1 MLSKYACSLLIAL
14 FLASSAY
21 GQNLVDSA
29 QDLPGVW
36 AGDASWGD
44 YDNDGDLDLALMG
57 EVFEGGQA
65 QRVVRLFG
73 NEEALLFEDVGTS
86 QQLVGVYHGAL
97 AWGDYDGDGDLD
109 LAVAGWDVSD
119 SESLNLYKNDLVSR
133 TLQQDRLQID
143 ASGESSLEGVR
154 YAALAWGDADNDGDI
169 DLVVS
174 GMDGNGL
181 SQTVFYRNAEG
192 VLLRDETNSETLV
205 NLHNGALAWGDY
217 DGDGDLDLAVSGENV
232 TSSGGLNAVSEFYK
246 NDPPG
251 TLELD
256 GTMDAVNVKGGSLA
270 WGDYDGDGN
279 LDLAASG
286 RPFGLFDGTDWVANI
301 TLYRN
306 RPAGLLSV
314 DNTFSLGATFRV
326 AGDLSWVDYDNDGDS
341 DLAAVGRSILS
352 DYQAFVFANQS
363 GRLSG
368 VSAESNLVGLAGG
381 SVDWVDYDGD
391 GRADLLMTGSDDVG
405 QRRTVLY
412 NNQGPVAPNASPT
425 PPQVLNAPTVTS
437 SRVLFSWSAGSDTE
451 GDQITY
457 NLRVGTQS
465 GTGDVFSGTLSNGPG
480 NAGFKTSKTLL
491 RGLAPD
497 TYYWSVQSVDAAFAQ
512 SAWSQEQIL
521 NVGQF
526 VSSDQSIRALQQS
539 SMAWGDVDDDGD
551 LDLAISGQN
560 RSGDAQTLYYMN
572 NRGALELD
580 TEASLPAI
588 RSGDVA
594 WADYDSDGDLDL
606 ALTGEDTFGNR
617 RASLYAFE
625 QGAFSLIGSFP
636 SVSESSLDWGDY
648 DNDGD
653 VDIAIIGQSDD
664 VLNGRQ
670 QSYSRVFAND
680 GEGGFAT
687 VEFELMGL
695 NNGEVIWGDYDG
707 DGDLDLTLSGQS
719 ADSSELLLYVNDEAE
734 LSDADLGLIGLASSD
749 IAWGDYDGDGDLDLA
764 AGGIS
769 SSGLRTD
776 VYVNDGNGDFILLNA
791 SFTGIQGGDIA
802 WGDYDNDRDIDLVVV
817 GNDGNGAILQMY
829 ENTLGRAGADSPF
842 EVEAVSM
849 QGLDFSSV
857 ALVDIDADGDLD
869 LVSSGSTGGFDPL
882 PLSVVNDNL
891 EAQFNSNLPPGSP
904 RLVGA
909 QDDGSSVLLQWEAG
923 SDDGED
929 TPQSLSYNLR
939 VGRTSTGHD
948 VLSGVIGLGLG
959 NAGSNLSYRV
969 NDLESGTYFWSA
981 QTIDDGF
988 ARSEWSDAG
997 TFIIDTVA
1005 PEMQD
1010 VNLSRSQLGIG
1021 QTATL
1026 ALSIFDEHIGVDATV
1041 EPAVEA
1047 VGENGRYPLSRLQF
1061 TGSAWSGELTVDEEV
1076 PSGTYSIQ
1084 VSGIADAKGNVMP
1097 TFIAENALTID
1108 TDRPTVVDS
1117 SPAAD
1122 AEGVAISTD
1131 EVVVL
1136 FSEPLDPATVSA
1148 DNIQLKSGDQL
1159 LENTPAPQYDASDNS
1174 VRFAPIGGILQPGSQ
1189 YVVEIS
1195 ASVQDLV
1202 GNRPSNAISRLFSTR
1217 VPAVSSVDPAV
1228 DASDVNPGD
1237 SAITAAYDAPIAA
1250 AEIGGI
1256 EVLREGIV
1264 ESLRNAPIYDEDAL
1278 SLRVEPEAGLRP
1290 GSRYEVVLP
1299 GELSG
1304 PIGSQTQGDFRWSFQ
1319 TRTPAVAVTT
1329 PADGSEVEAG
1339 AGLMSVEF
1347 DTDIDV
1353 AALDGAV
1360 SVLENGLAVEVVDED
1375 FNPETGILRF
1385 SVADGLSA
1393 GSAYQVR
1400 IGAGVGGPLRQSD
1413 YVFEFSTAVP
1423 VLESSLPVDQSASVG
1438 VDFEEMTLQFSA
1450 PVDADQLNESSFSL
1464 SAFGET
1470 VALRSGDPVSRGDN
1484 AYGIAPAGGWRVGTR
1499 YELQVAPSVSGPLGT
1514 GQVQTLSF
1522 STVVPVLEGSAP
1534 ESGTASVGVDFEEM
1548 TLQFSAPV
1556 DADQLN
1562 ESSFSLSAFGETV
1575 SLRSGDPV
1583 SRGDNAYGIAPAG
1596 GWRVGTRYELQVA
1609 PSVSGPLGTGQVQTL
1624 SFSTIVPALTT
1635 TTPVVGDTSVAN
1647 MGETIRA
1654 QFDGSIDE
1662 EALRIPGAVT
1672 LLQGG
1677 ISVPITTPAF
1687 DRTTGALTFNASEG
1701 LQPGNAYA
1709 VRIASDVGGALQQDG
1724 AAYNWDFSTRIPSP
1738 VETTP
1743 TDNSTVASGL
1753 QRIQVIFSGPLNP
1766 DLINNQNFRL
1776 RRGGALIPLAS
1787 DEFTYDPASFT
1798 VSFPSYEFR
1807 SGTEYSASAQ
1817 ALASGPLAAIVGL
1830 EDLNW
1835 SFSTEVPRVV
1845 STSPV
1850 DGDEGIGLASA
1861 NVQIAFSAAVARQLA
1876 GDFQISSRALGESG
1890 AASEIATITGFG
1902 ADSSGTVLSFSI
1914 EGGLKPF
1921 TEYAVEMAPEVLGEL
1936 SAEGYAWSFRTAA
1949 SLADARQGGSV
1960 KNADGTLE
1968 LYFPPNALPV
1978 GSNEVAIRRVVS
1990 DGSAFASETTQ
2001 ITDAYSVNTQ
2011 ADVLSKRATLTM
2023 YYSAAQAEGYDSTR
2037 LAIFRMNSGGQWLR
2051 VGGSVDAQAK
2061 LVRTAV
2067 DELGTFAL
2075 FEDRSTAVGDLAIR
2089 DLDCQPRAFAPGGGS
2104 LRGETDISFDLSG
2117 PADVTVRVYNSAGKL
2132 ARVIVRD
2139 EPMAPGRIS
2148 LKWNGED
2155 EDQRAVSSGLYIV
2168 VVNAGDVRREK
2179 TVAVVKQ

>member
-1 MLSKYACSLLIAL
+1 MLRKYACSLLIAL

-133 TLQQDRLQID
+133 TLQQDRLQIN

-246 NDPPG
+246 NDPTG
-251 TLELD
+251 ALELD

-425 PPQVLNAPTVTS
+425 PPQALNAPTVTS

-497 TYYWSVQSVDAAFAQ
+497 TYYWSVQSVDAAFAR

-560 RSGDAQTLYYMN
+560 RSGDAQTLYYVN
-572 NRGALELD
+572 NRGGLELD
-580 TEASLPAI
+580 AEASLPAI

-625 QGAFSLIGSFP
+625 QGAFFLIGSFP

-842 EVEAVSM
+842 EVETVSM

-891 EAQFNSNLPPGSP
+891 EAQFNSNLPPESP
-904 RLVGA
+904 RLVAA

-939 VGRTSTGHD
+939 IGRTSTGHD

-1076 PSGTYSIQ
+1076 PSGAYSIQ

-1131 EVVVL
+1131 EVVIL

-1159 LENTPAPQYDASDNS
+1159 LENIPAPQYDASDNS

-1195 ASVQDLV
+1195 ASIQDLV

-1228 DASDVNPGD
+1228 DASNVNPGD
-1237 SAITAAYDAPIAA
+1237 TAITAAYDAPIAA

-1256 EVLREGIV
+1256 EVLREGVV
-1264 ESLRNAPIYDEDAL
+1264 EPLRNAPIYNEDAL

-1329 PADGSEVEAG
+1329 PADGSEVGAG

-1360 SVLENGLAVEVVDED
+1360 SVLENGLAAEVVDED

-1400 IGAGVGGPLRQSD
+1400 IAAGVGGPLRQSD

-1423 VLESSLPVDQSASVG
+1423 VLESSLPVDQSASVS

-1522 STVVPVLEGSAP
+1522 ST
-1534 ESGTASVGVDFEEM
+1534 
-1548 TLQFSAPV
+1548 
-1556 DADQLN
+1556 
-1562 ESSFSLSAFGETV
+1562 
-1575 SLRSGDPV
+1575 
-1583 SRGDNAYGIAPAG
+1583 
-1596 GWRVGTRYELQVA
+1596 
-1609 PSVSGPLGTGQVQTL
+1609 
-1624 SFSTIVPALTT
+1624 IVPALTG
-1635 TTPVVGDTSVAN
+1635 TTPVIGDTSVAN

-1662 EALRIPGAVT
+1662 EALRSPGAVT

-1743 TDNSTVASGL
+1743 TGNSTVASGL

-1835 SFSTEVPRVV
+1835 SFSTEVPRVA

-1890 AASEIATITGFG
+1890 AASEIETITGFG

-2011 ADVLSKRATLTM
+2011 ANALSKRATLTM

-2037 LAIFRMNSGGQWLR
+2037 LAIFRMDSSGQWQR

>member
-1 MLSKYACSLLIAL
+1 MFRKYACSLLIAL

-425 PPQVLNAPTVTS
+425 PPQALNAPTVTS

-497 TYYWSVQSVDAAFAQ
+497 TYYWSVQSVDAAFAR

-580 TEASLPAI
+580 AEASLPAI

-687 VEFELMGL
+687 VEFELMGV

-719 ADSSELLLYVNDEAE
+719 ADSSELLLYVNDAAE

-817 GNDGNGAILQMY
+817 GNDGNEAILQMY

-842 EVEAVSM
+842 EVETVSM

-1076 PSGTYSIQ
+1076 PSGAYSIQ

-1131 EVVVL
+1131 EVVIL

-1159 LENTPAPQYDASDNS
+1159 LENIPAPQYDASDNS

-1195 ASVQDLV
+1195 ASIQDLV

-1228 DASDVNPGD
+1228 DASNVNPGD
-1237 SAITAAYDAPIAA
+1237 AAITAAYDAPIAA
-1250 AEIGGI
+1250 AEIGGV

-1329 PADGSEVEAG
+1329 PADASEVEAG

-1360 SVLENGLAVEVVDED
+1360 SVLENGLPVEVVNED

-1423 VLESSLPVDQSASVG
+1423 VLESSLPVDQSASVS

-1522 STVVPVLEGSAP
+1522 STTVPTL
-1534 ESGTASVGVDFEEM
+1534 TA
-1548 TLQFSAPV
+1548 
-1556 DADQLN
+1556 
-1562 ESSFSLSAFGETV
+1562 
-1575 SLRSGDPV
+1575 
-1583 SRGDNAYGIAPAG
+1583 
-1596 GWRVGTRYELQVA
+1596 
-1609 PSVSGPLGTGQVQTL
+1609 
-1624 SFSTIVPALTT
+1624 
-1635 TTPVVGDTSVAN
+1635 TTPVIGDTSVAN

-1662 EALRIPGAVT
+1662 EALRSPGAVT

-1890 AASEIATITGFG
+1890 AASEIETITGFG

-1921 TEYAVEMAPEVLGEL
+1921 TEYSVEMAPEVLGEL

-1990 DGSAFASETTQ
+1990 DRSAFASETTQ

-2011 ADVLSKRATLTM
+2011 ADALSKRATLTM

-2037 LAIFRMNSGGQWLR
+2037 LAIFRMDSSGQWQR

>member
-1 MLSKYACSLLIAL
+1 MLRKYACSLFIAL
-14 FLASSAY
+14 FLVSSAS
-21 GQNLVDSA
+21 GQNLVDST

-109 LAVAGWDVSD
+109 LAVAGWDISD

-133 TLQQDRLQID
+133 TLQQDRLQVD

-181 SQTVFYRNAEG
+181 SQTAFYRNAEG

-205 NLHNGALAWGDY
+205 NLHNGSLAWGDY

-381 SVDWVDYDGD
+381 SVEWVDYDGD

-425 PPQVLNAPTVTS
+425 PPQALNAPTVTS
-437 SRVLFSWSAGSDTE
+437 SRVLFSWSAGGDTE

-465 GTGDVFSGTLSNGPG
+465 GTGDVFSGTLPNGPG

-497 TYYWSVQSVDAAFAQ
+497 TYYWSVQSVDAAFAR

-560 RSGDAQTLYYMN
+560 RSGDAQTLYYVN
-572 NRGALELD
+572 DRGALELD
-580 TEASLPAI
+580 AEASLPAI

-606 ALTGEDTFGNR
+606 ALTGEDTFDNR

-687 VEFELMGL
+687 VEFELTGL

-719 ADSSELLLYVNDEAE
+719 ADSSELLLYVNDEAQ

-791 SFTGIQGGDIA
+791 SFTGIQGGDIV

-842 EVEAVSM
+842 EVETVSM

-891 EAQFNSNLPPGSP
+891 EAQFNSNLPPESP
-904 RLVGA
+904 RLVAA

-939 VGRTSTGHD
+939 IGRTSTGHD

-997 TFIIDTVA
+997 TFVIDTVA

-1026 ALSIFDEHIGVDATV
+1026 ALNIFDEHIGVDATV

-1076 PSGTYSIQ
+1076 PSGAYSIQ

-1097 TFIAENALTID
+1097 TFIAENALTVD

-1117 SPAAD
+1117 SPVAN
-1122 AEGVAISTD
+1122 AEGVVISTD
-1131 EVVVL
+1131 EVVIL

-1148 DNIQLKSGDQL
+1148 DNIQLKLGDQL
-1159 LENTPAPQYDASDNS
+1159 LENIPAPQYDASDNS
-1174 VRFAPIGGILQPGSQ
+1174 VRIAPIGGILQPGSQ

-1228 DASDVNPGD
+1228 DASDVIPGGT
-1237 SAITAAYDAPIAA
+1237 AITAVYDAPIAA
-1250 AEIGGI
+1250 AEISGI

-1264 ESLRNAPIYDEDAL
+1264 ESLRNAPVYDENAL

-1319 TRTPAVAVTT
+1319 TRTPAVAVTA
-1329 PADGSEVEAG
+1329 PVDGSEVEAG

-1464 SAFGET
+1464 SAFGEA
-1470 VALRSGDPVSRGDN
+1470 VA
-1484 AYGIAPAGGWRVGTR
+1484 
-1499 YELQVAPSVSGPLGT
+1499 
-1514 GQVQTLSF
+1514 
-1522 STVVPVLEGSAP
+1522 
-1534 ESGTASVGVDFEEM
+1534 
-1548 TLQFSAPV
+1548 
-1556 DADQLN
+1556 
-1562 ESSFSLSAFGETV
+1562 
-1575 SLRSGDPV
+1575 LRSGDPV

-1624 SFSTIVPALTT
+1624 SFSTIVPALTA
-1635 TTPVVGDTSVAN
+1635 TTPVIGDTSVAN

-1662 EALRIPGAVT
+1662 EALRSPGAVT

-1753 QRIQVIFSGPLNP
+1753 QRIQVVFSGPLNP

-1817 ALASGPLAAIVGL
+1817 ALVSGPLAAIVGL

-1850 DGDEGIGLASA
+1850 DGDEGIGLASS

-1876 GDFQISSRALGESG
+1876 GDFRISSRALGESG

-1990 DGSAFASETTQ
+1990 DVSAFASETTQ

-2011 ADVLSKRATLTM
+2011 ADALSKRATLTM

-2037 LAIFRMNSGGQWLR
+2037 LAIFRMDSNGQWQR

-2089 DLDCQPRAFAPGGGS
+2089 DLDCQPRAFAPGGSS

-2148 LKWNGED
+2148 LKWNGQD
-2155 EDQRAVSSGLYIV
+2155 QDQRAVS
-2168 VVNAGDVRREK
+2168 
-2179 TVAVVKQ
+2179 